1 MFKGKYNQSLSHR
14 LMISDTYRTLS
25 YHKAINQQVTTDD
38 IVIDFGTGSG
48 ILALMALKAGA
59 KFVYCVERKQEARH
73 LANLI
78 LTNNGYT
85 NYKIFSN
92 HYELIQQVQNADV
105 IISESVGDH
114 LIENASMK
122 IFLNLCEHYKP
133 RTTIPI
139 ELSLQVYPEV
149 VTRINKGL
157 EQVEKTVDINLD
169 PIKDA
174 VLINPLLDTSY
185 FEGNKNIDEYW
196 QIKNFNYSVDEG
208 ETIIKYNVFPLSFEN
223 NKFTDDGYVKFN
235 FSINT
240 NGLSEY
246 GILLYWV
253 ARLTED
259 VTITNH
265 PSRQED
271 MNHSYYQR
279 IINIHNPKKKDTNTI
294 QLILDIDFDDEVNE
308 DLPCQNLKIKIK

>member
-1 MFKGKYNQSLSHR
+1 MGDLNQPHSHITQNKYSMFKGKYNQSLSHR

-25 YHKAINQQVTTDD
+25 YHKAINQQVKTDD

-59 KFVYCVERKQEARH
+59 KFVYCVERKQEARQ

-92 HYELIQQVQNADV
+92 HYELIQQVQDADI

-122 IFLNLCEHYKP
+122 IFLNLCQHYKP

-157 EQVEKTVDINLD
+157 EQ
-169 PIKDA
+169 
-174 VLINPLLDTSY
+174 
-185 FEGNKNIDEYW
+185 
-196 QIKNFNYSVDEG
+196 G
-208 ETIIKYNVFPLSFEN
+208 ETIIKYNVFPLSFKN

-259 VTITNH
+259 ITITNH